1 MKNLTKKEK
10 AFVISSIVIS
20 ILFILCLI
28 TSITLVIIDIYQILI
43 L

>member
-1 MKNLTKKEK
+1 MKNVTKKEK
-10 AFVISSIVIS
+10 IFVISSIVIS

-28 TSITLVIIDIYQILI
+28 TSITLIIIDIYQILI